1 MKHLE
6 LNAAQIAKFQK
17 LVPVLHIYLEEYAQ
31 KELPKGKPRRTGIGN
46 AVESAYCAVLESR
59 YSRCQVDFEHCKTM
73 FQMAHGPDGLPDSG
87 YDIRLSGLT
96 YEYRI
101 DCKWQEYLKYDTVD
115 MGLFYA
121 SGNPQFAMSGKA
133 THSAHFYL
141 EYKPV
146 SPVVKKLLRQ
156 QNKSIPK
163 EYKLKIVFVDLEEF
177 RQFIV
182 EVNSKYTAGPHT
194 EHKGSWSNDR
204 ILNVPVKWLE
214 ENECAIS
221 YTIEA

>member
-17 LVPVLHIYLEEYAQ
+17 LIPALHLYLEEYAQ

-46 AVESAYCAVLESR
+46 SIEVIYDAVLRVKFSEKR
-59 YSRCQVDFEHCKTM
+59 IEFDHAKIMWQMFNGNDGKVD
-73 FQMAHGPDGLPDSG
+73 DG
-87 YDIRLSGLT
+87 YDHKVTGLT

-101 DCKWQEYLKYDTVD
+101 DSKWQECLKYDTVD

-121 SGNPQFAMSGKA
+121 SGSPQFAMSGKA

-146 SPVVKKLLRQ
+146 SPVAKKLLRQ
-156 QNKSIPK
+156 QNRPIPND
-163 EYKLKIVFVDLEEF
+163 YKLKVIFVDLEKF
-177 RQFIV
+177 RQSIV
-182 EVNSKYTAGPHT
+182 EVNGKYVAGPHT
-194 EHKGSWSNDR
+194 EHKGRWSNDR
-204 ILNVPVKWLE
+204 MLNIPVKWLE
-214 ENECAIS
+214 ENGCAMS
-221 YTIEA
+221 YTIET